1 MSEETSTP
9 NPPAGRRRNTSE
21 ESSGGGAKILV
32 IILVLLVL
40 GLGFALFKRNSGV
53 ASDTATFTNEIA
65 TLRSNV
71 FQFSNKVAT
80 VEYTNSIVVSNL
92 QAILERRTT
101 AVTSFSNLLVQ
112 ARQQLEREEASLLAA
127 RNEISAK
134 ATALG
139 ALEVHRD
146 ESVRQAAVIPGL
158 ELEVASLKARLN
170 KGQFDYVA
178 LQETLGR
185 VSSEKAELERKLE
198 DPLFLRRQ
206 ATRVEQAAELR
217 QRAAARQPIKLVD
230 PRVMLDLQPDGTV
243 RPAIATSTPP
253 RK

>member
-1 MSEETSTP
+1 MPEEASTP
-9 NPPAGRRRNTSE
+9 NQPAGRRRNAAE
-21 ESSGGGAKILV
+21 ESSGGGAKIV
-32 IILVLLVL
+32 IVILVLLVL
-40 GLGFALFKRNSGV
+40 GLGFALFKRSSGV
-53 ASDTATFTNEIA
+53 ASESATFTNEIA

-71 FQFSNKVAT
+71 VQFSNKVAM
-80 VEYTNSIVVSNL
+80 VESTNSTAVSSL
-92 QAILERRTT
+92 QAVLDRRT
-101 AVTSFSNLLVQ
+101 AEITSFSNRLVQ
-112 ARQQLEREEASLLAA
+112 TRQQLEREEAALLAA
-127 RNEISAK
+127 RNEISTK

-146 ESVRQAAVIPGL
+146 ESLRQAAVIPGL

-217 QRAAARQPIKLVD
+217 QRAAAKQPIKLVD

-243 RPAIATSTPP
+243 RPAVATSAQP